1 MATAHATYKYFNG
14 MKFHFLGERK
24 TKREAQSL
32 AAKYRRQ
39 WGTGARIVTGQ
50 VYDYSVWGRNIQ

>member
-14 MKFHFLGERK
+14 MKFHFIGERK

-39 WGTGARIVTGQ
+39 WGTGARIVPA
-50 VYDYSVWGRNIQ
+50 